1 MEERIMEKR
10 TKQWVIGGSI
20 LSIIA
25 GSIYVAS
32 NKEKRDQVV
41 GFVNNTSNQTKH
53 WVRVINENRDTVVDQ
68 IRQSSD
74 KISSVVESASEDIEK
89 LMATSQNMKTHVFD
103 LLDALQDSTEEL
115 KGLKNKLQSENV
127 LEVDSSSVENEPERI
142 E

>member
-1 MEERIMEKR
+1 MEKR